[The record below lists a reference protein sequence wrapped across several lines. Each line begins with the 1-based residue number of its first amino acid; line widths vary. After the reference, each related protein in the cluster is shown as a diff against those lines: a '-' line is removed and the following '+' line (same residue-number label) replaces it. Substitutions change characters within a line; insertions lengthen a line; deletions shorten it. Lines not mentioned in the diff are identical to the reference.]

1 MARKAWEIVSRVL
14 NKWRLHY
21 HVYLSLLAILIGIL
35 AAYGALLFRFAIKF
49 TQYCFYQDARDILA
63 FADTLPT
70 YLIIAL
76 PALGGLLVGPIIY
89 FGARE
94 AKGHGVPEVMEAVA
108 LRGGRI
114 RPRVALIKIL
124 ASGISI
130 GSGGSVGREGP
141 IVQIGSS
148 IGSTLAQ
155 ILKVPH
161 FRQRTLVG
169 CGAAAGIAA
178 TFNAPIAGV
187 LFAVE
192 VLLGDFGLTTFSPVV
207 LSSVTATSISRYYLG
222 DFPAFIIPSYKVISL
237 WEFLFYPLLGIAA
250 GFAALLFISSLYK
263 CEDLFEAL
271 KMPEYFKPAL
281 GGFLLGCILWK
292 WPHVFG
298 VGYGSIN
305 LSLENQL
312 PLLLLFTLIFV
323 KIVATSIT
331 LGSGESGGI
340 FAPSLFIGAM
350 TGGSFGYI
358 VHRLFP
364 LITASSG
371 AYALVGMGALVAGT
385 THAPITAILII
396 FELTGS
402 YKIIL
407 PLMIS
412 CIVSTIITTSLKRGS
427 IYTIKLS
434 RRGVDIAYG
443 WEQSILQALKVRDIM
458 NDQVVTIP
466 EQMQLVDVINTL
478 KNKDVSYL
486 HVIDDSGALTGIISF
501 RDIRPVLQEETV
513 KRLIIARD
521 VATTDVVTIRP
532 FDNIQLALREMGGR
546 GISQLPVVAESDNRK
561 VIGTVSKRDVLA
573 AYDKAVVHRE
583 IEIY

>member
-1 MARKAWEIVSRVL
+1 MARKAWEIISRVL
-14 NKWRLHY
+14 GKWRLHY

>member
-1 MARKAWEIVSRVL
+1 
-14 NKWRLHY
+14 
-21 HVYLSLLAILIGIL
+21 ILIGIL